1 LQVAY
6 LNRAK
11 IMKAT
16 KIKEEE
22 QKLESK
28 SWILPG
34 KSLTQDE
41 FQAGIHKAEEGPF
54 HTVQESMENFELWLK
69 SREKK

>member
-1 LQVAY
+1 
-6 LNRAK
+6 
-11 IMKAT
+11 MKAT
-16 KIKEEE
+16 KIKG
-22 QKLESK
+22 QKEVIK
-28 SWILPG
+28 SWVLPG

-41 FQAGIHKAEEGPF
+41 FREGIQKAEEGSF